1 MAAVSVA
8 EAQEKL
14 GELIDR
20 VARGETVE
28 IVRDGQPVA
37 TLSAPESKSEPARR
51 KEPVD
56 LEWLKAIREQMP
68 PQTESAGDFMRKVR
82 DSERY

>member
-1 MAAVSVA
+1 MATVSVA

-28 IVRDGQPVA
+28 IVRDGKPVA
-37 TLSAPESKSEPARR
+37 TLKAPERKPEPARR

-56 LEWLKAIREQMP
+56 LERLKAIRDQMP
-68 PQTESAGDFMRKVR
+68 VQIENAGEFMRKVR
-82 DSERY
+82 DGERY

>member
-1 MAAVSVA
+1 MAAVSLE

-28 IVRDGQPVA
+28 IVRDGEPVA
-37 TLSAPESKSEPARR
+37 TLSAPESKPEPARR

-56 LEWLKAIREQMP
+56 LERLKAIRDQMP
-68 PQTESAGDFMRKVR
+68 VQIESAGEFMRKVR
-82 DSERY
+82 DGERY

>member
-20 VARGETVE
+20 VARGERVE
-28 IVRDGQPVA
+28 IVRDGEPVA
-37 TLSAPESKSEPARR
+37 TLSAPERKPEQARR
-51 KEPVD
+51 KAPVD
-56 LEWLKAIREQMP
+56 LEQLKAIRDQMP
-68 PQTESAGDFMRKVR
+68 PQTESAGEFMRKVR
-82 DSERY
+82 DGERY